1 MYERFT
7 DRARKVMQLA
17 NQEAQRFNHEYIGTE
32 HILLGLVK
40 EGSGVA
46 ANVLKNLD
54 VDLRKIR
61 LEVEKIVQSGPDM
74 VTMGKLP
81 QTPRAK
87 KVIEYSMEEARNL
100 NHNYVGTEHILLGL
114 LREQEGVAAQV
125 LMNLGLK
132 LEDVRE
138 EVLNLLG
145 HGMETSEG
153 GERAP
158 SSGGGGGGGG
168 KGGKS
173 KTPALDSFG
182 RDLTELARQGKLDPV
197 IGRTNEIERVIQI
210 LSRRQKNNPV
220 LLGEA
225 GVGKTAIVEG
235 FAQMVVEN
243 NVPELL
249 RDKRIVVLDLA
260 MMVAGTKY
268 RGQFEERI
276 KAVMNEVRRAK
287 NTILFIDELHTLV
300 GAGGAEGAIDASNV
314 LKPALSRGEL
324 QCIGATTLDEYRKY
338 IEKDGALERRFQT
351 VLVEPPSPD
360 EAVEILRG
368 LRDRYEAHHRVR
380 ITDEGLKAA
389 VELSSRYITG
399 RCLPDKAIDVIDE
412 AGARIRLKS
421 MVRPPDL
428 KDLEEEIERLNQ
440 AKEEAVAS
448 QDFEKAASLRDKA
461 DKKKK
466 EKDNLSRDWREKAQ
480 ESDGLVDEEV
490 IAEVVSKM
498 TGIPLQRLD
507 SVTHVYMQPE
517 EKRLQ
522 LKEDSQ
528 DVVVPPEVIE
538 KLKPLLM
545 PAIVQERANTLVKDK
560 DVARSQEE
568 IREQSENKPA
578 TGLRA
583 HELQDK
589 LKELLTRKEYELYE
603 PKIRRVT
610 MKDGASARLLRME
623 DDLKKRVISQT
634 EAIKSIARA
643 VRRSRSGLKNP
654 KRPTGVFVFAG
665 PTGVGK
671 TLLAKSLAAFMFGGQ
686 DALIQIDMSE
696 YMEKHNVSRLIG
708 APPGYVGYE
717 EGGQLT
723 EKIRRRPYAVVLLDE
738 IEKAHPD
745 VFNMLLQ
752 IMEEGHL
759 TDSFGRKVDF
769 KNTVIIMTTNV
780 GASAIHSGDQFGFGK
795 KDEDSSYEKMKERL
809 KHEIEREFKPEFLGR
824 IDDIIVFRQLTRDD
838 LKMIIDIELAKVRE
852 RLEEKGLKLV
862 LTDAAK
868 EFIIDKGS
876 DLDFGARPL
885 RRAIESYVEDPLS
898 EELLRGGF
906 EGKNLITL
914 TVVETGDQKH
924 LSFDA
929 TAETE
934 PTDQALVGAGAGAE
948 TPAGEKS

>member
-46 ANVLKNLD
+46 ANVLKNLE

-61 LEVEKIVQSGPDM
+61 LEVEKIVQTGPDM

-87 KVIEYSMEEARNL
+87 KVIEYAMEEARNL
-100 NHNYVGTEHILLGL
+100 NHNYVGTEHLLLGL

-125 LMNLGLK
+125 LMNLGMK

-145 HGMETSEG
+145 HGLEG
-153 GERAP
+153 AESGERAGAAG
-158 SSGGGGGGGG
+158 SGA
-168 KGGKS
+168 KAAKSS

-182 RDLTELARQGKLDPV
+182 RDLTELARQNKLDPV
-197 IGRTNEIERVIQI
+197 IGRESEIERVIQI
-210 LSRRQKNNPV
+210 LCRRQKNNPV

-235 FAQMVVEN
+235 FAQMCVEGS
-243 NVPELL
+243 VPEILAE
-249 RDKRIVVLDLA
+249 KRIVVLDLA

-338 IEKDGALERRFQT
+338 IEKDSALERRFQS
-351 VLVEPPSPD
+351 VMVDPPSQ
-360 EAVEILRG
+360 EQTVQILYG
-368 LRDRYEAHHRVR
+368 LRDRYETHHKVQ
-380 ITDEGLKAA
+380 ITDDAIQKA

-412 AGARIRLKS
+412 AGAYVRLKT

-428 KDLEEEIERLNQ
+428 KEIEEEIERLNQ
-440 AKEEAVAS
+440 QKEDAVAN
-448 QDFEKAASLRDKA
+448 QDFEKAASLRDQA
-461 DKKKK
+461 DKVKKKK
-466 EKDNLSRDWREKAQ
+466 ENITQEWKEKSKEQ
-480 ESDGLVDEEV
+480 GGLVDAE
-490 IAEVVSKM
+490 IAATVVAKM
-498 TGIPLQRLD
+498 TG
-507 SVTHVYMQPE
+507 
-517 EKRLQ
+517 
-522 LKEDSQ
+522 
-528 DVVVPPEVIE
+528 VP
-538 KLKPLLM
+538 
-545 PAIVQERANTLVKDK
+545 
-560 DVARSQEE
+560 
-568 IREQSENKPA
+568 
-578 TGLRA
+578 
-583 HELQDK
+583 
-589 LKELLTRKEYELYE
+589 LTRLSSEDA
-603 PKIRRVT
+603 V
-610 MKDGASARLLRME
+610 RLLQME
-623 DDLKKRVISQT
+623 EDLHRRVISQD
-634 EAIKSIARA
+634 EAIKQVSKA
-643 VRRSRSGLKNP
+643 VRRSRSGLKDP
-654 KRPTGVFVFAG
+654 KRPTGVFLFAG

-671 TLLAKSLAAFMFGGQ
+671 TLLAKTLAEFMFGDQ

-696 YMEKHNVSRLIG
+696 YQEKHNISRLIG

-723 EKIRRRPYAVVLLDE
+723 EQIRRRPYAVVLLDE

-745 VFNMLLQ
+745 VYNMLLQ

-769 KNTVIIMTTNV
+769 KNVILIMTTNA
-780 GASAIHSGDQFGFGK
+780 GAQVISNATPFGFFNN
-795 KDEDSSYEKMKERL
+795 KDEETSYDTMKKEVQQVL
-809 KHEIEREFKPEFLGR
+809 QKVFKPEFLGR
-824 IDDIIVFRQLTRDD
+824 LDEVVIFRKLTKENLRLIV
-838 LKMIIDIELAKVRE
+838 DIELKKVRE
-852 RLEEKGLKLV
+852 RLKERGLTLELSDEARDFLIEKGREGDNL
-862 LTDAAK
+862 
-868 EFIIDKGS
+868 EY
-876 DLDFGARPL
+876 GARPL
-885 RRAIESYVEDPLS
+885 RRSVEMYVEDPLA
-898 EELLRGGF
+898 EELLRNAF
-906 EGKNLITL
+906 EGKNRVKVAIKE
-914 TVVETGDQKH
+914 VGETKQLDFESYMQEEADTEELAAVGSSGDDSADK
-924 LSFDA
+924 
-929 TAETE
+929 
-934 PTDQALVGAGAGAE
+934 TD
-948 TPAGEKS
+948 S

>member
-32 HILLGLVK
+32 HVLLGLVK

-46 ANVLKNLD
+46 ANVLKRLD

-87 KVIEYSMEEARNL
+87 KVIEYAMEEARNL
-100 NHNYVGTEHILLGL
+100 NHNYVGTEHLLLGL

-145 HGMETSEG
+145 HGVEG
-153 GERAP
+153 GDPSERTSGAGA
-158 SSGGGGGGGG
+158 SSSP
-168 KGGKS
+168 KQGKS

-197 IGRTNEIERVIQI
+197 IGRENEIERVIQI
-210 LSRRQKNNPV
+210 LIRRQKNNPV

-235 FAQMVVEN
+235 FAQMVVDN

-249 RDKRIVVLDLA
+249 RDRRIVVLDLA

-300 GAGGAEGAIDASNV
+300 GAGGAEGAIDAANV

-338 IEKDGALERRFQT
+338 IEKDHALERRFQS
-351 VLVEPPSPD
+351 VVVEPPSP
-360 EAVEILRG
+360 EHAIQILKG
-368 LRDRYEAHHRVR
+368 LRDRYAQHHHVTY
-380 ITDEGLKAA
+380 TDEALEKA
-389 VELSSRYITG
+389 VELSQRYITA

-412 AGARIRLKS
+412 AGARVRLKS

-428 KDLEEEIERLNQ
+428 KELEVEAERLNQ
-440 AKEEAVAS
+440 SKEEAVAN
-448 QDFEKAASLRDKA
+448 QDFELAAQLRDQA
-461 DKKKK
+461 DKLKKKK
-466 EKDNLSRDWREKAQ
+466 EQLTREWKEKSKEAGGVV
-480 ESDGLVDEEV
+480 DGEV
-490 IAEVVSKM
+490 IAEVVAKM
-498 TGIPLQRLD
+498 TGIPLTRL
-507 SVTHVYMQPE
+507 SS
-517 EKRLQ
+517 
-522 LKEDSQ
+522 EDT
-528 DVVVPPEVIE
+528 V
-538 KLKPLLM
+538 
-545 PAIVQERANTLVKDK
+545 
-560 DVARSQEE
+560 
-568 IREQSENKPA
+568 
-578 TGLRA
+578 
-583 HELQDK
+583 
-589 LKELLTRKEYELYE
+589 
-603 PKIRRVT
+603 
-610 MKDGASARLLRME
+610 RLLEME
-623 DDLKKRVISQT
+623 QEMHKRVISQD
-634 EAIKSIARA
+634 EAIKQVSKA
-643 VRRSRSGLKNP
+643 VRRSRSGLKDP
-654 KRPTGVFVFAG
+654 KRPTGAFLFCG

-671 TLLAKSLAAFMFGGQ
+671 TLLAKTLAEFMFGDE
-686 DALIQIDMSE
+686 DALVQIDMSE
-696 YMEKHNVSRLIG
+696 YMEKHNISRLIG
-708 APPGYVGYE
+708 APPGYVGFE

-745 VFNMLLQ
+745 VYNMLLQ

-759 TDSFGRKVDF
+759 TDSFGRKIDF
-769 KNTVIIMTTNV
+769 RNVILIMTTNT
-780 GASAIHSGDQFGFGK
+780 GAEVIKSGGGFGFAK
-795 KDEDSSYEKMKERL
+795 KDEDSSYQGMKARLMQEVEK
-809 KHEIEREFKPEFLGR
+809 EFKPEFLGR
-824 IDDIIVFRQLTRDD
+824 LDEVVVFRHLTREN
-838 LKMIIDIELAKVRE
+838 LKSIVEIELKKVRE
-852 RLEEKGLKLV
+852 RLSERKLKLV
-862 LTDAAK
+862 LTDEAR
-868 EFIIDKGS
+868 EFLIDKGG
-876 DLDFGARPL
+876 DLDYGARPL
-885 RRAIESYVEDPLS
+885 RRSVEQWIEDPLS
-898 EELLRGGF
+898 EELLRGSFAGQ
-906 EGKNLITL
+906 NLITVK
-914 TVVETGDQKH
+914 VVETGDQKH
-924 LSFDA
+924 LAFEGSNEPDPAAASPQEQPSELTAA
-929 TAETE
+929 T
-934 PTDQALVGAGAGAE
+934 
-948 TPAGEKS
+948 

>member
-32 HILLGLVK
+32 HVLLGLIK

-54 VDLRKIR
+54 IDLRKIR
-61 LEVEKIVQSGPDM
+61 MEVEKLVQSGPDM

-145 HGMETSEG
+145 HGMEEG
-153 GERAP
+153 GERAGMGGRQP
-158 SSGGGGGGGG
+158 ACAGGGGGESSP

-197 IGRTNEIERVIQI
+197 IGREKEIERAIQI
-210 LSRRQKNNPV
+210 LCRRTKNNPV

-235 FAQMVVEN
+235 FAQRVVDG

-249 RDKRIVVLDLA
+249 ADRRIVVLDLA

-314 LKPALSRGEL
+314 LKPALARGEI

-338 IEKDGALERRFQT
+338 IEKDSALDRRFQIIM
-351 VLVEPPSPD
+351 VEPASKA
-360 EAVEILRG
+360 EAVEILKG
-368 LRDRYEAHHRVR
+368 LRDRYESHHRVQ
-380 ITDEGLKAA
+380 ITNEALEAA

-412 AGARIRLKS
+412 AGARVRLKA
-421 MVRPPDL
+421 MTKPPDL
-428 KDLEEEIERLNQ
+428 KEIDEEVEKLNKE
-440 AKEEAVAS
+440 KEEAVAN
-448 QDFEKAASLRDKA
+448 QDFEKAAALRDQA
-461 DKKKK
+461 DKLKKKK
-466 EKDNLSRDWREKAQ
+466 QSMTRDWRDKSREA
-480 ESDGLVDEEV
+480 DGVVDEEV
-490 IAEVVSKM
+490 VAEVVSKM
-498 TGIPLQRLD
+498 TGIPLTRM
-507 SVTHVYMQPE
+507 ST
-517 EKRLQ
+517 
-522 LKEDSQ
+522 EDQ
-528 DVVVPPEVIE
+528 
-538 KLKPLLM
+538 
-545 PAIVQERANTLVKDK
+545 
-560 DVARSQEE
+560 
-568 IREQSENKPA
+568 
-578 TGLRA
+578 
-583 HELQDK
+583 
-589 LKELLTRKEYELYE
+589 
-603 PKIRRVT
+603 
-610 MKDGASARLLRME
+610 ARLMGME
-623 DDLKKRVISQT
+623 DELHKKVIGQDA
-634 EAIKSIARA
+634 AIKSVSKA
-643 VRRSRSGLKNP
+643 VRRSRSGLKDP
-654 KRPTGVFVFAG
+654 KRPIGSFVFAG

-671 TLLAKSLAAFMFGGQ
+671 TLLAKALAQFMFG
-686 DALIQIDMSE
+686 DAEALIQIDMSE

-708 APPGYVGYE
+708 APPGYVGFE

-752 IMEEGHL
+752 LMEEGRL
-759 TDSFGRKVDF
+759 TDSFGRNVDF
-769 KNTVIIMTTNV
+769 RNTIIIMTTNA
-780 GASAIHSGDQFGFGK
+780 GAEAIKNEAAFGFQK
-795 KDEDSSYEKMKERL
+795 PDDDASYDSMKGRVNERIEKVFR
-809 KHEIEREFKPEFLGR
+809 PEFLNR
-824 IDDIIVFRQLTRDD
+824 LDDVIVFHHLTVDD
-838 LKMIIDIELAKVRE
+838 LKKVIDIELAKVRE
-852 RLEEKGLKLV
+852 RLGERGLKLE
-862 LTDAAK
+862 LTDEAK
-868 EFIIDKGS
+868 KFLIKKGS
-876 DLDFGARPL
+876 DTDFGARPL
-885 RRAIESYVEDPLS
+885 RRALENYIEDPVS
-898 EELLRGGF
+898 EELLKGEF
-906 EGKNLITL
+906 EGKDTIQVDCTEVAGKKQLVFKGLVTAEPVAAGG
-914 TVVETGDQKH
+914 TSTGD
-924 LSFDA
+924 
-929 TAETE
+929 
-934 PTDQALVGAGAGAE
+934 GG
-948 TPAGEKS
+948 

>member
-32 HILLGLVK
+32 HVLLGLIK

-61 LEVEKIVQSGPDM
+61 LEVEKLVQSGPDM

-145 HGMETSEG
+145 HGVEGAESERNPGGSGSGTSETSK
-153 GERAP
+153 
-158 SSGGGGGGGG
+158 SGSR
-168 KGGKS
+168 S

-182 RDLTELARQGKLDPV
+182 RDLTELARQNKLDPV
-197 IGRTNEIERVIQI
+197 IGREKEIERAIQI
-210 LSRRQKNNPV
+210 LCRRTKNNPV

-235 FAQMVVEN
+235 FAQRVVEG

-249 RDKRIVVLDLA
+249 ADRRIVVLDLA

-314 LKPALSRGEL
+314 LKPALARGEI

-338 IEKDGALERRFQT
+338 IEKDSALDRRFQL
-351 VLVEPPSPD
+351 VMVEPSTAG
-360 EAVEILRG
+360 ETVEILKG
-368 LRDRYEAHHRVR
+368 LRDRYETHHRVQ
-380 ITDEGLKAA
+380 ITDDAIGSA
-389 VELSSRYITG
+389 VELSDRYITG

-412 AGARIRLKS
+412 AGARVRLRS
-421 MVRPPDL
+421 MTKPPDL
-428 KDLEEEIERLNQ
+428 KEIDEEVERLN
-440 AKEEAVAS
+440 KEKEDAVAN
-448 QDFEKAASLRDKA
+448 QDFEKAAALRDQA
-461 DKKKK
+461 DKLKKKK
-466 EKDNLSRDWREKAQ
+466 QQITRDWREKSR
-480 ESDGLVDEEV
+480 ESDGVVDEEV
-490 IAEVVSKM
+490 VAEVVSKM
-498 TGIPLQRLD
+498 TGIPLTRL
-507 SVTHVYMQPE
+507 ST
-517 EKRLQ
+517 
-522 LKEDSQ
+522 EDS
-528 DVVVPPEVIE
+528 
-538 KLKPLLM
+538 LRLM
-545 PAIVQERANTLVKDK
+545 E
-560 DVARSQEE
+560 
-568 IREQSENKPA
+568 
-578 TGLRA
+578 
-583 HELQDK
+583 
-589 LKELLTRKEYELYE
+589 
-603 PKIRRVT
+603 
-610 MKDGASARLLRME
+610 ME
-623 DDLKKRVISQT
+623 DNLHKRVVSQH
-634 EAIKSIARA
+634 EAIRSVAKA
-643 VRRSRSGLKNP
+643 VRRSRSGLKDP
-654 KRPTGVFVFAG
+654 KRPTGVFIFAG

-671 TLLAKSLAAFMFGGQ
+671 TLLAKALAEFMFG
-686 DALIQIDMSE
+686 DDEALIQIDMSE

-752 IMEEGHL
+752 VMEEGRL
-759 TDSFGRKVDF
+759 TDSFGRQVDF
-769 KNTVIIMTTNV
+769 RNAIIIMTTNA
-780 GASAIHSGDQFGFGK
+780 GAEAIKNESAFGFQRP
-795 KDEDSSYEKMKERL
+795 DDDASYESMKERVN
-809 KHEIEREFKPEFLGR
+809 ERIEKVFRPEFLNR
-824 IDDIIVFRQLTRDD
+824 VDDVIVFRHLTDKD
-838 LKMIIDIELAKVRE
+838 LKEVIDIEMAKVRNRLAE
-852 RLEEKGLKLV
+852 RGLTLILED
-862 LTDAAK
+862 DAK
-868 EFIIDKGS
+868 QFLIKKGS
-876 DLDFGARPL
+876 NLDFGARPL
-885 RRAIESYVEDPLS
+885 RRALENFVEDPLS
-898 EELLRGGF
+898 EELLKGVF
-906 EGKNLITL
+906 EGKDTICVRVKEVADKKQL
-914 TVVETGDQKH
+914 VFEGQV
-924 LSFDA
+924 
-929 TAETE
+929 TE
-934 PTDQALVGAGAGAE
+934 GEPAAAGA
-948 TPAGEKS
+948 AGDSGGEPQSTS